1 MNAVVSRSYIF
12 FFIAI
17 IFIPLKIYAQN
28 ILPIEKSEE
37 SITYW
42 KTFEILPDED
52 PKVRETHRIFERLLL
67 GWEETRIAPT
77 LHVVRSDKGPWAA
90 SLDDGTIL
98 LSRESI
104 DICWRNSSKG
114 EADRLAFVLAHEL
127 AHQRADHLWHR
138 RFFRLAGQEPPRVR
152 GRMLG
157 GISMDQ
163 LEVVDLEAKEIQAD
177 REGLLLMAMVG
188 FDPLAVAGEDS
199 RFFFEWIESI
209 WGESCKEGADDGDCA
224 KARSR
229 FDRARTNW
237 QGVARQSILFD
248 LGVQAYMAGEY
259 EKARRFFTT
268 YGREFPHREIH
279 NNIGLTYIAQVLV
292 SRKQLISKGVSAGPE
307 FVYPFVFDEQPLAK
321 FRKDGSRYTEGTR
334 GGVDPE
340 TARLQ
345 KEIEKYLNE
354 AALSFERA
362 IKIDPAHRQSYWN
375 LASTYLLSGNAPLAY
390 GVIAGNYVKRFGE
403 DSTSTMLLGISAYM
417 DGQTEKARSL
427 LEGAVSK
434 ATGQPALHARM
445 NLAVYIGAAGDQER
459 EQVEWKRLADMGRKT
474 GDEDLFRIAL
484 KRMGREVETDSP
496 SGVAGI
502 EKIHDYRPGQRLTT
516 VPADAMNSIGGEVW
530 IEGERIQVYQFGYG
544 AGMAVDSNRNVIA
557 LWQGEGNATTAKGIK
572 IHDDAARLGRTYG
585 VPTRRA
591 ETLRGDYR
599 AYDDYQIAFRVID
612 EKIGGWFLYE
622 K

>member
-12 FFIAI
+12 FFIDI

-28 ILPIEKSEE
+28 IPPIEKPEE

-42 KTFEILPDED
+42 KAFEILPDED

-67 GWEETRIAPT
+67 GWEETRLAPT

-114 EADRLAFVLAHEL
+114 ESDRLAFVLAHEL

-138 RFFRLAGQEPPRVR
+138 RFFRLEGQEPPRVR

-157 GISMDQ
+157 GISIDQ
-163 LEVVDLEAKEIQAD
+163 LEVVDLEAKEIQDD

-199 RFFFEWIESI
+199 RFFYEWIESI
-209 WGESCKEGADDGDCA
+209 WGESCKGGADDGDCA

-345 KEIEKYLNE
+345 KEIEKMW
-354 AALSFERA
+354 ERD
-362 IKIDPAHRQSYWN
+362 ITMVN
-375 LASTYLLSGNAPLAY
+375 LVMKKNGLIGCSRIRHST
-390 GVIAGNYVKRFGE
+390 I
-403 DSTSTMLLGISAYM
+403 
-417 DGQTEKARSL
+417 
-427 LEGAVSK
+427 
-434 ATGQPALHARM
+434 
-445 NLAVYIGAAGDQER
+445 
-459 EQVEWKRLADMGRKT
+459 
-474 GDEDLFRIAL
+474 
-484 KRMGREVETDSP
+484 
-496 SGVAGI
+496 
-502 EKIHDYRPGQRLTT
+502 
-516 VPADAMNSIGGEVW
+516 
-530 IEGERIQVYQFGYG
+530 
-544 AGMAVDSNRNVIA
+544 
-557 LWQGEGNATTAKGIK
+557 
-572 IHDDAARLGRTYG
+572 
-585 VPTRRA
+585 
-591 ETLRGDYR
+591 
-599 AYDDYQIAFRVID
+599 
-612 EKIGGWFLYE
+612 
-622 K
+622 